1 MKHRLAQAVAFTT
14 LVAFAPAVHAQEKS
28 LLDRVNYASPLGD
41 GEASVAKKITG
52 LSLLGVTLVGLGVGV
67 GFLAKASSAEDDR
80 RAFLSTNGTDCKSR
94 EQCASL
100 QTIKDDY
107 DAAVTGYVVSM
118 GVASAAGVLALG
130 VGFLWPDKTNVG
142 GGYDIYARRA

>member
-1 MKHRLAQAVAFTT
+1 
-14 LVAFAPAVHAQEKS
+14 
-28 LLDRVNYASPLGD
+28 
-41 GEASVAKKITG
+41 
-52 LSLLGVTLVGLGVGV
+52 VTLVGLGVGV

-130 VGFLWPDKTNVG
+130 VGFLWPDKKNVG
-142 GGYDIYARRA
+142 GGTTSMRVVPSASAQGGSLLLQGSFQ